1 MKNRFLK
8 SLLFLSVL
16 IIGGC
21 SGSSERGLLNLGA
34 VKKVVQNY
42 YESNNYEKD
51 LKEIIDDAIKQI
63 DGLTVAPESA
73 VVFDIDE
80 TALSNYEH
88 IKEIDFGYY
97 YEIWLEWLKKSD
109 ATAIPQTKRF
119 YDYLISRNIRIVF
132 LSGRNC
138 DSYQATID
146 NLKQQGYT
154 EFDTVIV
161 RKESERDL
169 TAEEFKSSKR
179 KELVSRGYKI
189 IANIGDQFSDFAG
202 GNSGIKIKLP
212 NYIYLID

>member
-1 MKNRFLK
+1 MNRFIK
-8 SLLFLSVL
+8 SLLFISVL
-16 IIGGC
+16 ILSGC
-21 SGSSERGLLNLGA
+21 SGSSGDRLLNLGA

-42 YESNNYEKD
+42 YESGRYDED
-51 LKEIIDDAIKQI
+51 LKRIIDDAVEYFN
-63 DGLTVAPESA
+63 GLTIMPEA
-73 VVFDIDE
+73 TVVFDIDE

-119 YDYLISRNIRIVF
+119 YDYLISKNIRIVF

-138 DSYQATID
+138 DSYQATLD

-161 RKESERDL
+161 RKENERDL
-169 TAEEFKSSKR
+169 TATEFKSSKR

-189 IANIGDQFSDFAG
+189 IANIGDQKSDLAG
-202 GNSGIKIKLP
+202 GNSGFEIKLP

>member
-1 MKNRFLK
+1 MNRFIK
-8 SLLFLSVL
+8 SLLFISVL
-16 IIGGC
+16 ILSGC
-21 SGSSERGLLNLGA
+21 SGSSGDRLLNLGA

-42 YESNNYEKD
+42 YESGRYDED
-51 LKEIIDDAIKQI
+51 LKRIIDDAVEYFN
-63 DGLTVAPESA
+63 GLTIMPEA
-73 VVFDIDE
+73 TVVFDIDE

-119 YDYLISRNIRIVF
+119 YDYLISKNIRIVF

-138 DSYQATID
+138 DSYQATLD

-161 RKESERDL
+161 RKENERDL
-169 TAEEFKSSKR
+169 TATEFKSSKR

-189 IANIGDQFSDFAG
+189 IANIGDQKSDLSG
-202 GNSGIKIKLP
+202 GNSGFEIKLP